1 MVHAWMANTA
11 QQLISQ
17 PRISQITALTGSN
30 RLVMANVPVGQ
41 NGQVLGRTNLLL
53 GNWTTNVNNINTTNT
68 TQTVYVTN
76 SGPQRFYRLKFLYSW
91 TWP

>member
-1 MVHAWMANTA
+1 
-11 QQLISQ
+11 
-17 PRISQITALTGSN
+17 
-30 RLVMANVPVGQ
+30 MANVPVGQ
-41 NGQVLGRTNLLL
+41 YGQVIGRTNLVR
-53 GNWTTNVNNINTTNT
+53 GNWTTNVNNITTTTT